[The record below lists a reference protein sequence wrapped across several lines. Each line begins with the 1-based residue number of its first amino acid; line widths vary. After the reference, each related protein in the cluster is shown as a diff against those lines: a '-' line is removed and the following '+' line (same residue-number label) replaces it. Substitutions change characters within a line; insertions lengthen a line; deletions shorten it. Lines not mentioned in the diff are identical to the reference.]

1 MTFSQHDDA
10 AQLAAKARY
19 GVGARLHPALPQ
31 VADPPVRAR
40 HIVVCRN
47 RFARAISTQGH
58 NVRLAIWLA
67 GLHIC
72 IYDEFGEQHH
82 RFGAR

>member
-1 MTFSQHDDA
+1 
-10 AQLAAKARY
+10 
-19 GVGARLHPALPQ
+19 
-31 VADPPVRAR
+31 
-40 HIVVCRN
+40 
-47 RFARAISTQGH
+47 
-58 NVRLAIWLA
+58 VRLAIWLA